1 MNNET
6 LSGTIESFLYQ
17 NEETGF
23 SIFKMSL
30 PHQKKATVTGSFHNI
45 HSGESITLEGEWIF
59 HPKFGKQFKAA
70 KYIVELPT
78 SINGLKKY
86 LGSGLIKGIGKT
98 YAEKIVDAFKEDTLK
113 IIEEQPDRLGLID
126 GIGKKRLEQIKKS
139 WVEQKFIARIMV
151 FLQGKGISTNYAIK
165 IYKKYGHESIAIITE
180 NPYRLTE
187 DIWGIGFKIADEIAQ
202 NIGFATGSIERVAAG
217 ILFTLKEATGQGHVY
232 QELVKLR
239 QQAFNILDLDPE
251 LHQQEMKTA
260 FRHLYNK
267 DKIKVI
273 PYEKTHF
280 VGLSSLYGSEKGLS
294 EKIKKLSS
302 IKSKHSFDTSKLYK
316 EMNENPEITLNEK
329 QQDGILS
336 CFLNKI
342 SIITGG
348 PGTGKTTII
357 KTLLGLL
364 DTNHM
369 RYKLAAPTGRAAKR
383 MMETSKRHTSTI
395 HRLLEFD
402 ASIMQFSKNE
412 QNAIEADFIIID
424 EASMIDVFLAR
435 SIFKAVPED
444 AHIVFIGDI
453 DQLPSVGPGNVL
465 LDMIKTDSIATTK
478 LTEIFRQSQDSLIVH
493 NAHKINNS
501 QFPSNFEEGCKKDFY
516 FIKEENPENAFNQ
529 IKMIIKEK
537 FPQHHISVDKSIVL
551 VPMNRGSIGTQSLNH
566 QLQEFLNPYSGN
578 ETYSVQGMTYKKN
591 DKVMQIKN
599 NYDKK
604 VFNGDIGFIQ
614 QIDVE
619 NKMMMVSFY
628 NKVISYNFADLY
640 ELVLAYS
647 ITIHKS
653 QGSEY
658 DAVIIPLFTQHFTM
672 LQKNLIYT
680 AITRAKKVCFFVG
693 QTKAIAIGIKNVKQR
708 ERISFLHR
716 FLTEEISCM

>member
-6 LSGTIESFLYQ
+6 ISGTIESFVYQ

-23 SIFKMSL
+23 SIFKMSTS
-30 PHQKKATVTGSFHNI
+30 HDKSVTVTGSFHNI
-45 HSGESITLEGEWIF
+45 HAGESITLEGEWIF
-59 HPKFGKQFKAA
+59 HPKFGKQFKAS
-70 KYIVELPT
+70 KYVIELPT
-78 SINGLKKY
+78 SISGLKKY

-98 YAEKIVDAFKEDTLK
+98 YAEKIVNVFKENTLK
-113 IIEEQPDRLGLID
+113 IIEEEPEKLALID
-126 GIGKKRLEQIKKS
+126 GIGKKRLEQIAKS
-139 WVEQKFIARIMV
+139 WVEQKYIARIMV
-151 FLQGKGISTNYAIK
+151 FLQDKGISTNYAIK

-187 DIWGIGFKIADEIAQ
+187 DIWGIGFKIADGIAQ
-202 NIGFATGSIERVAAG
+202 NIGFATGSIERVSAG
-217 ILFTLKEATGQGHVY
+217 ILFTLKESASQGHVY
-232 QELVKLR
+232 QEISHLK
-239 QQAFNILDLDPE
+239 QQAFSILELDPE
-251 LHQQEMKTA
+251 LHQNQMKTA
-260 FRHLYNK
+260 LKSLYDK

-273 PYEKTHF
+273 AFEKQHF
-280 VGLSSLYGSEKGLS
+280 IALSALYGSEKGLA
-294 EKIKKLSS
+294 EKIKKIVSK
-302 IKSKHSFDTSKLYK
+302 KSKYTFNTNDLYK
-316 EMNENPEITLNEK
+316 QMNQAPDIALNEK

-336 CFLNKI
+336 CFLNKV

-357 KTLLGLL
+357 KTLLSLL
-364 DTNHM
+364 DTLHV

-402 ASIMQFSKNE
+402 ASIMQFKKNE
-412 QNAIEADFIIID
+412 QNAIEADFVIID
-424 EASMIDVFLAR
+424 EASMIDIFLAH
-435 SIFKAVPED
+435 SIFKAIPED
-444 AHIVFIGDI
+444 AHVVFIGDI

-465 LDMIKTDSIATTK
+465 LDMIKTESIACTK
-478 LTEIFRQSQDSLIVH
+478 LTEIFRQSEHSLIVH
-493 NAHKINNS
+493 NAHQINHS
-501 QFPSNFEEGCKKDFY
+501 IFPSNAYEGCKKDFY
-516 FIKEENPENAFNQ
+516 FIKEEDPEQAFNR
-529 IKMIIKEK
+529 IKEIIQQK
-537 FPQHHISVDKSIVL
+537 LPQHHIAIENSIVL

-566 QLQEFLNPYSGN
+566 QLQELLNPYSGN
-578 ETYSVQGMTYKKN
+578 EIYSTQGTTYKKN

-614 QIDVE
+614 EIDLE
-619 NKMMMVSFY
+619 NKTLFVSFY
-628 NKVISYNFADLY
+628 NVVVSYDFTDLF

-658 DAVIIPLFTQHFTM
+658 DSVIIPLFTQHFTM

-693 QTKAIAIGIKNVKQR
+693 QTRAIAMGIKNTKQK
-708 ERISFLHR
+708 ERITFLHH
-716 FLTEEISCM
+716 FLTKDLSCL